1 MPGMSIHAFDI
12 ARGIPAAGMR
22 VAVRGPKDVLLAEG
36 TVSAAGTFDA
46 PALSARLAPGRYV
59 VAFHVAE
66 FHRASGIALPD
77 VPFLDV
83 ARWDFGLADP
93 AQHIHIPFKF
103 TPWGYSCFRGGA

>member
-1 MPGMSIHAFDI
+1 MPGISIHAFDI
-12 ARGIPAAGMR
+12 ARGVPAAGMR
-22 VAVRGPKDVLLAEG
+22 VVVRGPDGGLLAEG
-36 TVSAAGTFDA
+36 TVSAAGTFAA
-46 PALSARLAPGRYV
+46 PALSARRAPGRYG
-59 VAFHVAE
+59 VAVHVAD

-83 ARWDFGLADP
+83 VRWDFGLADP